1 MNEKELIK
9 QSLKDFDELI
19 DLLDI
24 KTINNIPMRKLNIIL
39 SSKFSEDLIKKQID
53 FLKDYFG
60 KKVDTTEIETFINI
74 FSKRMTILNSV
85 NNIKKLFKLF
95 NITNTT
101 EYSENINNFKIVD
114 KFNKINDVIEMVKML
129 KNININIE
137 EIEENSIAF
146 DILNT
151 LFFFEKNGLSEF
163 LLDKK
168 EEDIQ
173 NLINFVDNIYLKATD
188 IQDLMKTVAFFNEL
202 KKYNKEKDSI
212 FMDKFYELS
221 KSDKYKNIENY
232 IENICKNFT
241 SIRDLYIKIVNKS
254 QNTKEKVK

>member
-1 MNEKELIK
+1 M
-9 QSLKDFDELI
+9 
-19 DLLDI
+19 
-24 KTINNIPMRKLNIIL
+24 
-39 SSKFSEDLIKKQID
+39 
-53 FLKDYFG
+53 
-60 KKVDTTEIETFINI
+60 
-74 FSKRMTILNSV
+74 

-95 NITNTT
+95 NISNTT
-101 EYSENINNFKIVD
+101 EYSENINNFKID
-114 KFNKINDVIEMVKML
+114 SKIEKINDVIEMVKML
-129 KNININIE
+129 KNNNIN
-137 EIEENSIAF
+137 IEENSIAF
-146 DILNT
+146 DILNK
-151 LFFFEKNGLSEF
+151 LFFKNGLSEF

-173 NLINFVDNIYLKATD
+173 NLINFVDNIYLKASD

-241 SIRDLYIKIVNKS
+241 LIRGDSHKNC
-254 QNTKEKVK
+254 Q